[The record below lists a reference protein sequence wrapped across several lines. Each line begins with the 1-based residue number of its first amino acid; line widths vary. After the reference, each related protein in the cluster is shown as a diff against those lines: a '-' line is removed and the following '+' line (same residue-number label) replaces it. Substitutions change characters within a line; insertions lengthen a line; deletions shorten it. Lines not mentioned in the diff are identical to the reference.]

1 MGVFLGCRL
10 QCRLMRRRK
19 KGKRDEAQASLDAFT
34 QPATL
39 PAPPAESSE
48 PSASPAPTVPSM
60 PDLDVLA
67 KADEMIRR
75 EDEAAKAGVEVDAPL
90 RSFDMPSMHQQAV
103 VAQPTTTAKFHD
115 LGKRYP
121 HPPIPVE
128 GGGLVLHRAVLN
140 DLTGCAPLLDWL
152 ADGHAV
158 IVEMNR
164 LMKRTVEFNAA
175 INQLNGFI
183 KNDLGGEILK
193 MTNTRLLL
201 LPPGCRGVNGVE
213 MEAFAVEPGNF
224 NEVGL

>member
-1 MGVFLGCRL
+1 
-10 QCRLMRRRK
+10 MRRRK

-39 PAPPAESSE
+39 PPPSAESSE
-48 PSASPAPTVPSM
+48 PSTPPAPSVPSM

-103 VAQPTTTAKFHD
+103 VAPPTTTAKFHD

-121 HPPIPVE
+121 YPPIPVE
-128 GGGLVLHRAVLN
+128 EGGLVLHRAVLN
-140 DLTGCAPLLDWL
+140 DLTGCPPLLDWV

-175 INQLNGFI
+175 IDQLNGFI
-183 KNDLGGEILK
+183 KNDMGGEILK
-193 MTNTRLLL
+193 MTSTRLLL

>member
-1 MGVFLGCRL
+1 
-10 QCRLMRRRK
+10 MRRRK

-175 INQLNGFI
+175 IDQLNGFI

-193 MTNTRLLL
+193 MTSTRLLL

>member
-1 MGVFLGCRL
+1 
-10 QCRLMRRRK
+10 MRRRK

-34 QPATL
+34 QPAPT
-39 PAPPAESSE
+39 PTAPSE
-48 PSASPAPTVPSM
+48 PSEPAAPSVPSM

-67 KADEMIRR
+67 KADEMLRR
-75 EDEAAKAGVEVDAPL
+75 EDEARKAGVEVDAPL
-90 RSFDMPSMHQQAV
+90 RSFDMPSMHQQAP
-103 VAQPTTTAKFHD
+103 VAPPTMTAKFHD
-115 LGKRYP
+115 LGKRYAY
-121 HPPIPVE
+121 PPIPAE

-140 DLTGCAPLLDWL
+140 DLTGCPPLLDWV

-175 INQLNGFI
+175 IDQLNGFI

-193 MTNTRLLL
+193 MTNTRMLL
-201 LPPGCRGVNGVE
+201 LPPGCGGVNGVE